1 MPVPPGQLALGCGAR
16 VPPVLDSEHTKVI
29 RIYPFFLVLAAHA
42 YQLLYPLSYRA
53 LALMMMM
60 MWSLMSSDVGLTYKG
75 QTVTNACAWFNV
87 ALRPQKPQ
95 GSLGRG
101 AQDGHLDFHTAP
113 ELCCNAAAY
122 LSGLQRPLQWR
133 SLDIRR

>member
-1 MPVPPGQLALGCGAR
+1 MGREKGISFAHPSLA
-16 VPPVLDSEHTKVI
+16 SN
-29 RIYPFFLVLAAHA
+29 LVETA
-42 YQLLYPLSYRA
+42 LSPQT

-113 ELCCNAAAY
+113 EL
-122 LSGLQRPLQWR
+122 
-133 SLDIRR
+133 